1 MVWQVAENV
10 FVYMTVEAFVRA
22 ILGDSSLTS
31 KSFPVICA
39 AARQCVLVRDS
50 DSGALRTVHKNAD
63 IMGASLERRSGH
75 RSFVDDPRFAAAIS
89 ALERGLSIEPHDV
102 PPAVSEVQHAQTL
115 ESLSEAVWSDVSAAW
130 HAAAATPNPQLTRS
144 LGRVLDRLPS
154 APPQPFGAA
163 PDLRFLYHSAEH
175 DRALN
180 DLLSSISDGGALVVL
195 TGSRG
200 IGKTTLCRALVDHLD
215 RRTLVSVVT
224 SAQSTDDLLKRL
236 LVDFGV
242 ISNDQ
247 TASQLAS
254 ASHDDLSGA
263 LASFLE
269 SLTVLQASALI
280 IVDDADSLP
289 SDVLRELLGLF
300 DRTGYR
306 GLLQMVLVGEPGLRR
321 RLRKRDLRGLDVRVA
336 RRIEL
341 GPLAEHETFGYVA
354 HRQSVARR
362 TQKIEFEDSALR
374 DVFTLSEG
382 VPGRVNEIC
391 TRAMAIA
398 VESPS
403 RSVDATI
410 VAQVAHESGVGDG
423 QLWRWRDRIVLAAVL
438 VAMLIA
444 GAAAASWVFR
454 ATLARAMAHWR

>member
-1 MVWQVAENV
+1 
-10 FVYMTVEAFVRA
+10 
-22 ILGDSSLTS
+22 
-31 KSFPVICA
+31 
-39 AARQCVLVRDS
+39 
-50 DSGALRTVHKNAD
+50 
-63 IMGASLERRSGH
+63 
-75 RSFVDDPRFAAAIS
+75 
-89 ALERGLSIEPHDV
+89 
-102 PPAVSEVQHAQTL
+102 
-115 ESLSEAVWSDVSAAW
+115 
-130 HAAAATPNPQLTRS
+130 
-144 LGRVLDRLPS
+144 
-154 APPQPFGAA
+154 
-163 PDLRFLYHSAEH
+163 
-175 DRALN
+175 
-180 DLLSSISDGGALVVL
+180 VL

-200 IGKTTLCRALVDHLD
+200 IGKTTLCRALVEHLD

-254 ASHDDLSGA
+254 ASHDDFAGA
-263 LASFLE
+263 LNSFLE

-289 SDVLRELLGLF
+289 SVVLRELLGLF

-306 GLLQMVLVGEPGLRR
+306 GLLQMVLVGEPGLNRL
-321 RLRKRDLRGLDVRVA
+321 LRKRDLRGFEVRVA
-336 RRIEL
+336 RRIQL

-362 TQKIEFEDSALR
+362 GEKIQFEDSALR

-382 VPGRVNEIC
+382 VPGFVNEIC
-391 TRAMAIA
+391 GRALAVA

-410 VAQVAHESGVGDG
+410 VAQVAREIGVRIGRAS
-423 QLWRWRDRIVLAAVL
+423 RWRDRLVVAAVL
-438 VAMLIA
+438 VVMLLA
-444 GAAAASWVFR
+444 GAGAASWVFR
-454 ATLARAMAHWR
+454 TTLARAIAHWR

>member
-1 MVWQVAENV
+1 
-10 FVYMTVEAFVRA
+10 
-22 ILGDSSLTS
+22 
-31 KSFPVICA
+31 
-39 AARQCVLVRDS
+39 
-50 DSGALRTVHKNAD
+50 
-63 IMGASLERRSGH
+63 
-75 RSFVDDPRFAAAIS
+75 
-89 ALERGLSIEPHDV
+89 
-102 PPAVSEVQHAQTL
+102 
-115 ESLSEAVWSDVSAAW
+115 VSAAW
-130 HAAAATPNPQLTRS
+130 HAAATTPNAQLTRS
-144 LGRVLDRLPS
+144 LGRVVDRLPP
-154 APPQPFGAA
+154 APSQPFGAA

-200 IGKTTLCRALVDHLD
+200 IGKTTLCRAVVEHLD

-224 SAQSTDDLLKRL
+224 SAQSTDDLLRRL

-254 ASHDDLSGA
+254 ASRDDFAGA

-306 GLLQMVLVGEPGLRR
+306 GLLQMVLVGEPGLNR
-321 RLRKRDLRGLDVRVA
+321 RLRKRDLRGFDVRVA
-336 RRIEL
+336 RRVQL

-362 TQKIEFEDSALR
+362 GEKIQFEDSALR
-374 DVFTLSEG
+374 DVFALSEG
-382 VPGRVNEIC
+382 VPGFVNEIC
-391 TRAMAIA
+391 GRALAVA

-403 RSVDATI
+403 RCVDSTI
-410 VAQVAHESGVGDG
+410 VAQVAREIGVRIGRAP
-423 QLWRWRDRIVLAAVL
+423 RWRDRIAVAAVL
-438 VAMLIA
+438 VVMLIA
-444 GAAAASWVFR
+444 GAGTASWVFR
-454 ATLARAMAHWR
+454 TTLARAIAQWR

>member
-1 MVWQVAENV
+1 MQ
-10 FVYMTVEAFVRA
+10 
-22 ILGDSSLTS
+22 IS
-31 KSFPVICA
+31 CA
-39 AARQCVLVRDS
+39 LP
-50 DSGALRTVHKNAD
+50 
-63 IMGASLERRSGH
+63 LEHRSGH

-89 ALERGLSIEPHDV
+89 GLERGLSIEPQDV
-102 PPAVSEVQHAQTL
+102 PPAASEVQHAQTL

-130 HAAAATPNPQLTRS
+130 HAAAAMPTPQPTRS
-144 LGRVLDRLPS
+144 LGRVLDRLPP
-154 APPQPFGAA
+154 APSQPFGAA

-180 DLLSSISDGGALVVL
+180 DLLGSITDGGALVVL

-200 IGKTTLCRALVDHLD
+200 IGKTTLCRALVEHLD
-215 RRTLVSVVT
+215 RRTLVSLVT

-254 ASHDDLSGA
+254 ASHDDFAGA
-263 LASFLE
+263 LNSFLE

-289 SDVLRELLGLF
+289 SVVLRELLGLF

-306 GLLQMVLVGEPGLRR
+306 GLLQMVLVGEPGLNRL
-321 RLRKRDLRGLDVRVA
+321 LRKRDLRGFEVRVA
-336 RRIEL
+336 RRIQL

-362 TQKIEFEDSALR
+362 GEKIQFEDSALR

-382 VPGRVNEIC
+382 VPGFVNEIC
-391 TRAMAIA
+391 GRALAVA

-410 VAQVAHESGVGDG
+410 VAQVAREIGVRIGRAS
-423 QLWRWRDRIVLAAVL
+423 RWRDRLVVAAVL
-438 VAMLIA
+438 VVMLLA
-444 GAAAASWVFR
+444 GAGAASWVFR
-454 ATLARAMAHWR
+454 TTLARAIAHWR

>member
-1 MVWQVAENV
+1 
-10 FVYMTVEAFVRA
+10 
-22 ILGDSSLTS
+22 
-31 KSFPVICA
+31 
-39 AARQCVLVRDS
+39 
-50 DSGALRTVHKNAD
+50 
-63 IMGASLERRSGH
+63 MGASLDQRSGH
-75 RSFVDDPRFAAAIS
+75 RSFVDEPRFAAAIS
-89 ALERGLSIEPHDV
+89 AIEDGLAIEPPDA
-102 PPAVSEVQHAQTL
+102 PPAMSELQHAHTL

-130 HAAAATPNPQLTRS
+130 HAAAATSNPQVTR
-144 LGRVLDRLPS
+144 LLARAIDGPP
-154 APPQPFGAA
+154 APQQPFGAA

-180 DLLSSISDGGALVVL
+180 DLLSSIADGGALVVL

-200 IGKTTLCRALVDHLD
+200 IGKTTLCRALVDQLD

-254 ASHDDLSGA
+254 ASHEDFSGA
-263 LASFLE
+263 LTSFLE
-269 SLTVLQASALI
+269 SLTVLQASALV

-289 SDVLRELLGLF
+289 SNVLRELLGLF

-306 GLLQMVLVGEPGLRR
+306 GVLQMVLAGEPALSGL
-321 RLRKRDLRGLDVRVA
+321 LRKRDLRGLDARVA
-336 RRIEL
+336 RRVQL

-362 TQKIEFEDSALR
+362 GEKIRFDDSALR
-374 DVFTLSEG
+374 DVFALSAG
-382 VPGRVNEIC
+382 VPSVVNEIC
-391 TRAMAIA
+391 GRALTAA

-403 RSVDATI
+403 RCVDSAI
-410 VAQVAHESGVGDG
+410 VAKVAREIGVRDVRVS
-423 QLWRWRDRIVLAAVL
+423 RWRDRLAVAAVL
-438 VAMLIA
+438 VVMLIA
-444 GAAAASWVFR
+444 GAAAAGWVFR
-454 ATLARAMAHWR
+454 TTLARAMAQWR